1 MKNLFLSLI
10 LLLAVSV
17 TASANNNDPKNTVKV
32 IDDKYVSVSLSNA
45 DQTNIFTTVAFNEN
59 QNNLEFATK
68 EAVSYVQIF
77 DANGSLEFQLM
88 IDSKKFKLSKKLF
101 DNGSYKLGFMIDGQH
116 DVHFADIEIK

>member
-10 LLLAVSV
+10 LLFAVTI
-17 TASANNNDPKNTVKV
+17 TASANNNDPKNAVRV
-32 IDDKYVSVSLSNA
+32 LDDKYVSVSLSNA
-45 DQTNIFTTVAFNEN
+45 DQTNIFTNVSFNEN

-68 EAVSYVQIF
+68 DAISYIQIF

-88 IDSKKFKLSKKLF
+88 IDSNKFKLSKKLF
-101 DNGSYKLGFMIDGQH
+101 ESGNYKLGFMVDGQH

>member
-10 LLLAVSV
+10 LLFAVTI

-32 IDDKYVSVSLSNA
+32 LDDKYVSVSLSNA
-45 DQTNIFTTVAFNEN
+45 DQTNIFTNVSFNEN

-68 EAVSYVQIF
+68 DAISYIQIF

-88 IDSKKFKLSKKLF
+88 IDSNKFKLSKKLF
-101 DNGSYKLGFMIDGQH
+101 ESGNYKLGFMVDGQH